1 MVDFMQNRRAPLS
14 SVLFRLSSLKVT
26 VFLMV
31 AFLVLT
37 FWGVLSQA
45 AVGDTA
51 GGDRFFNHYII
62 WALGYIPLPAFKGL
76 ALLASAHL
84 LLAMIYRIPRS
95 ARSLGLYMMHVAL
108 LVLFVGSLAGSA
120 FKQEYYGFRK
130 VDGGTALSDRE
141 TAPQFYLR
149 SDSLGLNPVEIPQ
162 NSWIYN
168 VRSPGSVEVLPGK
181 TVDIFTAEYNPCRAV
196 PYVFMILMLVGVA
209 VHYGLVVRKARKKP
223 QMNGT
228 GKVVLGIA
236 VLGLMGMPSEAS
248 ANFTPTTPVVYD
260 GVVRPF
266 DSFARGVLDD
276 FSGKVTYK
284 CTAGEAPDCPRK
296 MTATE
301 VVAAIMSDAAIARDA
316 AAGHENSAAT
326 WNLFKVLR
334 SDVAAALSLPE
345 DKRYVSFR
353 ELQQARGKLEL
364 YASRDG
370 SDAATAEMKRLYSNF
385 RMFELLLNP
394 AANPLKIAEKPAG
407 SPIASDSSAPSDSKL
422 SAEVFYHNANPC
434 LIAFIVAL
442 LGCLLSFVNL
452 SVKSRKLDAAANICC
467 GATAFVLLAILV
479 ARFLIASRPPFA
491 NLYEIILWVALFLES
506 FLLGAF
512 IWCKKR
518 TFALIVPVSA
528 MAAGLLFFAKFGLEA
543 GDTFAPIPPVL
554 NASIFLTIHVFTI
567 ALGFCGMILSGIVA
581 HLLLHRRT
589 CQPLSSLLY
598 STLVFG
604 SVFTIL
610 GTCLGGVWA
619 DFSWGRFWGFDPKE
633 CGALFVSIWGM
644 LLLHLRA
651 GRLVKERT
659 FALLACFNV
668 VVTFLCWFG
677 INLLGVGLHSYGF
690 QNGTFLGLFAFVFVD
705 VILILLLSCK
715 KYE

>member
-1 MVDFMQNRRAPLS
+1 
-14 SVLFRLSSLKVT
+14 
-26 VFLMV
+26 MV

-51 GGDRFFNHYII
+51 GGDRFFNHYFI

-76 ALLASAHL
+76 AVLASAHL
-84 LLAMIYRIPRS
+84 LLAMIYRIPRK
-95 ARSLGLYMMHVAL
+95 ARSLGLYMMHIAL
-108 LVLFVGSLAGSA
+108 LVLFAGSLAGSA

-130 VDGGTALSDRE
+130 VDAAALSGETALSGGG

-181 TVDIFTAEYNPCRAV
+181 TVEIFTAEYNPCRAV

-236 VLGLMGMPSEAS
+236 VLGLMVMPSESS
-248 ANFTPTTPVVYD
+248 ANLTPTTPVVYD

-284 CTAGEAPDCPRK
+284 CGVGEAPDCPRK

-364 YASRDG
+364 YASRDD

-385 RMFELLLNP
+385 RMFELLQNP
-394 AANPLKIAEKPAG
+394 AANPLKIAADT
-407 SPIASDSSAPSDSKL
+407 ITPSDSKL
-422 SAEVFYHNANPC
+422 LAEVFYHNANPC

-512 IWCKKR
+512 IWCKNR

-528 MAAGLLFFAKFGLEA
+528 MAVGLLFFAKFGLEA

-668 VVTFLCWFG
+668 VITFLCWFG

>member
-1 MVDFMQNRRAPLS
+1 MSNHRDITLDAALLQYKLVCEGFDTMEVTFGANLMQGDFVIDAGKANRMFRVERPGTDMREFYKSSLHLS
-14 SVLFRLSSLKVT
+14 SYIRHTVTEKLQSVWIAQRNGRTKDGRDRTDQGITRMFALSGS
-26 VFLMV
+26 
-31 AFLVLT
+31 
-37 FWGVLSQA
+37 
-45 AVGDTA
+45 
-51 GGDRFFNHYII
+51 GDRVEDI
-62 WALGYIPLPAFKGL
+62 
-76 ALLASAHL
+76 ASL
-84 LLAMIYRIPRS
+84 NIVP
-95 ARSLGLYMMHVAL
+95 VAISYEWEPCD
-108 LVLFVGSLAGSA
+108 VL
-120 FKQEYYGFRK
+120 
-130 VDGGTALSDRE
+130 
-141 TAPQFYLR
+141 
-149 SDSLGLNPVEIPQ
+149 
-162 NSWIYN
+162 
-168 VRSPGSVEVLPGK
+168 
-181 TVDIFTAEYNPCRAV
+181 
-196 PYVFMILMLVGVA
+196 
-209 VHYGLVVRKARKKP
+209 KA
-223 QMNGT
+223 
-228 GKVVLGIA
+228 
-236 VLGLMGMPSEAS
+236 
-248 ANFTPTTPVVYD
+248 
-260 GVVRPF
+260 
-266 DSFARGVLDD
+266 
-276 FSGKVTYK
+276 
-284 CTAGEAPDCPRK
+284 
-296 MTATE
+296 
-301 VVAAIMSDAAIARDA
+301 
-316 AAGHENSAAT
+316 
-326 WNLFKVLR
+326 
-334 SDVAAALSLPE
+334 
-345 DKRYVSFR
+345 
-353 ELQQARGKLEL
+353 LEL

-385 RMFELLLNP
+385 RMFELLPNP
-394 AANPLKIAEKPAG
+394 AANPLKIAEEPAG
-407 SPIASDSSAPSDSKL
+407 GINIAGGKNAGTIVPSDSKL

-467 GATAFVLLAILV
+467 GATVFVLLAILV

-512 IWCKKR
+512 IWCKNR

-668 VVTFLCWFG
+668 VITFLCWFG

>member
-14 SVLFRLSSLKVT
+14 SVFFRLSSLKVT

-51 GGDRFFNHYII
+51 GGDRFFNHYFI

-76 ALLASAHL
+76 AVIASAHL
-84 LLAMIYRIPRS
+84 LLAMIYRIPRK
-95 ARSLGLYMMHVAL
+95 ARSLGLYMMHIAL

-149 SDSLGLNPVEIPQ
+149 SDSLGLKPVEIPQ

-181 TVDIFTAEYNPCRAV
+181 TVEIFTAEYNPCRAV

-223 QMNGT
+223 QMNGA
-228 GKVVLGIA
+228 GKVMLGIA

-284 CTAGEAPDCPRK
+284 CAAGESPDCPRK

-353 ELQQARGKLEL
+353 ELQRARGKLEL
-364 YASRDG
+364 YASRDD
-370 SDAATAEMKRLYSNF
+370 SDAATAEMKRLYSNS
-385 RMFELLLNP
+385 RMFELLQNP
-394 AANPLKIAEKPAG
+394 AANPLKIAEEPAG
-407 SPIASDSSAPSDSKL
+407 NSSAGISPFK
-422 SAEVFYHNANPC
+422 AEVFYHNANPC

-512 IWCKKR
+512 IWCKNR

-543 GDTFAPIPPVL
+543 GDTFVPIPPVL

-581 HLLLHRRT
+581 HLLLYRRT

>member
-14 SVLFRLSSLKVT
+14 SVFFRLSSLKVT
-26 VFLMV
+26 IFLMV

-51 GGDRFFNHYII
+51 GGDRFFNHYFI

-76 ALLASAHL
+76 AVLASAHL
-84 LLAMIYRIPRS
+84 LLAMIYRIPRK
-95 ARSLGLYMMHVAL
+95 ARSLGLYMMHIAL

-130 VDGGTALSDRE
+130 VDDGTALSDRE

-149 SDSLGLNPVEIPQ
+149 SDSLGLKPVEIPQ

-181 TVDIFTAEYNPCRAV
+181 TVEIFTAEYNPCRAV

-209 VHYGLVVRKARKKP
+209 VHYGLVVRKARKMP
-223 QMNGT
+223 QMNGA

-284 CTAGEAPDCPRK
+284 CAAGEAPDCPRK

-316 AAGHENSAAT
+316 AAGYENYPAT
-326 WNLFKVLR
+326 WNLFKILR

-353 ELQQARGKLEL
+353 ELQRARGKLEL

-385 RMFELLLNP
+385 RMFELLQNP
-394 AANPLKIAEKPAG
+394 ATNPLKIAEEPAG
-407 SPIASDSSAPSDSKL
+407 SPIASGSSAPSDGRL

-442 LGCLLSFVNL
+442 LGCLLSFINL

-479 ARFLIASRPPFA
+479 ARFLIGSRPPFA
-491 NLYEIILWVALFLES
+491 NLYEIILWMALFLES

-512 IWCKKR
+512 IWCKNR
-518 TFALIVPVSA
+518 TFTLIVPVSA
-528 MAAGLLFFAKFGLEA
+528 MTTGLLFFAKFGLET

-581 HLLLHRRT
+581 HLLLYRRT

-668 VVTFLCWFG
+668 VLTFLCWFG

>member
-51 GGDRFFNHYII
+51 GGDRFFNHYFI

-76 ALLASAHL
+76 AVLASAHL

-95 ARSLGLYMMHVAL
+95 ARSLGLYMMHIAL

-181 TVDIFTAEYNPCRAV
+181 TVEIFTAEYNPCRAV

-236 VLGLMGMPSEAS
+236 VLGLMGMPAEAS

-284 CTAGEAPDCPRK
+284 CGVGEAPDCPRK
-296 MTATE
+296 MKATE
-301 VVAAIMSDAAIARDA
+301 VVAAIMSDATIARNA
-316 AAGHENSAAT
+316 AAGYENFAAT

-385 RMFELLLNP
+385 RMFELLQNP
-394 AANPLKIAEKPAG
+394 ATNPLKIAEEPAG
-407 SPIASDSSAPSDSKL
+407 GQIAAGTIVPSDSKL

-467 GATAFVLLAILV
+467 GATAFVLLAILG

-512 IWCKKR
+512 IWCKNR

-668 VVTFLCWFG
+668 VITFLCWFG

-690 QNGTFLGLFAFVFVD
+690 QNGTFLGLFTFVFVD